1 VSGETL
7 IQVEDLVLEYPDG
20 TRALDGV
27 RLDVREHEFIALIG
41 QNGSGKTTLSK
52 CLNGILR
59 PTEGAVRIGDL
70 DTRERG
76 ATKRIVT
83 RVGYVFQNPDHQ
95 LFNNT
100 VHKEIAYG
108 PRNLGLSAEEVE
120 ERVREAAQ
128 VCGVKEALFE
138 EHPFFLTKGLRQR
151 VSIASILAMR
161 PRVII
166 VDEPTTGQD
175 RRQSVEVMNFLRA
188 LWERDGHTVII
199 ITHEMPIV
207 SEYARRCI
215 VLSRGR
221 VLMDGPTREVF
232 ASPDALAQAYVK
244 PPQITRLAQ
253 ALGAHGFRRDVLSVD
268 ELLEEWRRV
277 TAPKA
282 GA

>member
-1 VSGETL
+1 
-7 IQVEDLVLEYPDG
+7 VEDLVFEYPDG

-27 RLDVREHEFIALIG
+27 TLGIGENEFIALIG

-59 PTEGAVRIGDL
+59 PTRGSVRIEDL

-76 ATKRIVT
+76 VTKRIVT
-83 RVGYVFQNPDHQ
+83 KVGYVFQNPDHQ

-108 PRNLGLSAEEVE
+108 PRNIGLDHDEVE
-120 ERVREAAQ
+120 ARVREAAR
-128 VCGVKEALFE
+128 VCGVREELFG

-175 RRQSVEVMNFLRA
+175 RRQSVEVMNFLRD
-188 LWERDGHTVII
+188 LWERSGHTVAI

-207 SEYARRCI
+207 AEYARRCV
-215 VLSRGR
+215 VLGQGR
-221 VLMDGPTREVF
+221 VLLDASTREVF
-232 ASPDALAQAYVK
+232 SRPDVLARTFVK

-253 ALGAHGFRRDVLSVD
+253 ALEDRGIRRDVLSVE
-268 ELLEEWRRV
+268 ELLEEFQRNRSQ
-277 TAPKA
+277 
-282 GA
+282 

>member
-1 VSGETL
+1 VSGERL
-7 IQVEDLVLEYPDG
+7 IEVADLAFEYPDG

-27 RLDVREHEFIALIG
+27 RLDVRANEFIALIG

-52 CLNGILR
+52 CLNGILK
-59 PTEGAVRIGDL
+59 PTQGAVRIGEL

-76 ATKRIVT
+76 TTKKIVT

-108 PRNLGLSAEEVE
+108 PRNIGLPAAEVE
-120 ERVREAAQ
+120 ERVQEAAR
-128 VCGVKEALFE
+128 VCGVKEELFQD
-138 EHPFFLTKGLRQR
+138 HPFFLTKGLRQR

-161 PRVII
+161 PKVII

-175 RRQSVEVMNFLRA
+175 RRQSVEVMNFLRD
-188 LWERDGHTVII
+188 LWENGGHTVII

-207 SEYARRCI
+207 SEYAHRCV
-215 VLSRGR
+215 VLSGGK
-221 VLMDGPTREVF
+221 VVMDGPTREVF
-232 ASPDALAQAYVK
+232 ASPAALARAQVK

-253 ALGAHGFRRDVLSVD
+253 ALEDRGVRRDVLSVD
-268 ELLEEWRRV
+268 EMMEEFRRL
-277 TAPKA
+277 APS
-282 GA
+282 